1 MSPSTQKKLLVID
14 VAALSEPIATLGLNF
29 RLASC
34 VFPAL
39 TCPVQASF
47 RTAKSPAEHGMVA
60 NGLYFRRLG
69 KVMFW
74 EQSAR
79 LVAGERIWS
88 ALRRRGGKVAM
99 LFWQQSLGEDVD
111 IVLSPAPIHK
121 HHGGMIE
128 DCYCQPA
135 DLYRRLCL
143 AVGRRFRLR
152 HYWGPMASW
161 KSGQWIA
168 EATAALLRDGELAPE
183 LCLTYLPSLDYDL
196 QRHGPASPAA
206 VKARSALAAQLA
218 LLMEAARQR
227 SYEVVI
233 FGDYRIQPVGRAVFP
248 NRALAEA
255 GLFKTRPVRGM
266 LYPDFHASRA
276 FAVADHQVAHVY
288 VTEESEASAR
298 NVLSQLPGVEEVMD
312 RDAQRDAGVAHPNG
326 GELLL
331 VAEPG
336 TWFAYSW
343 WDHRHQ
349 EPDYAAH
356 VDIHNKPGYDP
367 CELFWGWPPGAVSRD
382 AGRIRGSHG
391 LAGPGNE
398 VAWASTIEFDRQIG
412 SIIDLARATRA
423 WLDEQ

>member
-1 MSPSTQKKLLVID
+1 LLVID
-14 VAALSEPIATLGLNF
+14 VAALGEPVEVPGLEF
-29 RLASC
+29 RSARC

-47 RTAKSPAEHGMVA
+47 RTAKRPAEHGMVA

-88 ALRRRGGKVAM
+88 ALRRRGGKAAM
-99 LFWQQSLGEDVD
+99 LFWQQSLGENVD

-121 HHGGMIE
+121 HHGGIIE
-128 DCYCQPA
+128 DCYCRPA
-135 DLYRRLCL
+135 DLYPRLCR

-152 HYWGPMASW
+152 QYWGPMASW

-168 EATAALLRDGELAPE
+168 EATAALLRDDKLAPE
-183 LCLTYLPSLDYDL
+183 LCLTYLPSLDYDF
-196 QRHGPASPAA
+196 QRHGPGSRAA
-206 VKARSALAAQLA
+206 AKARSALATQLA
-218 LLMEAARQR
+218 LLVETARQR
-227 SYEVVI
+227 SYEVII
-233 FGDYRIQPVGRAVFP
+233 FGDCRIQPVRRAVFP
-248 NRALAEA
+248 NRVLAEA
-255 GLFKTRPVRGM
+255 GLFKTRPVRDM

-288 VTEESEASAR
+288 VAAGEEEAAR
-298 NVLSQLPGVEEVMD
+298 EAFSQLPGITEIMD
-312 RDAQRDAGVAHPNG
+312 FDAQRAAGVAHANG

-336 TWFAYSW
+336 TWFAYPW
-343 WDHRHQ
+343 WSDRHQ

-367 CELFWGWPPGAVSRD
+367 CELFWGWPPGAVGRD

-391 LAGPGNE
+391 RAGQGDE
-398 VAWASTIEFDRQIG
+398 VAWASTIDFDRQVG

-423 WLDEQ
+423 WLEEQ